1 MANKS
6 IRDLRR
12 KKLKEKKRKRRNN
25 LIKVG
30 ICALLITGALNIDF
44 KRKTDDFQIRKPV
57 ENRYAQAN
65 KKAEAKEVNK
75 EIKAIK
81 TQVATPIG
89 FESVVITDGEK
100 IDNDGYSD
108 TMKSYVK
115 SLKSQYC
122 YQEPSDFTK
131 TEVSINKNQYV
142 EYYGTE
148 NSFSKIKINDDFY
161 YVNKYG
167 LGKLKDDEN
176 INVVNGVIF
185 VNEKN
190 PLPKDF
196 NPGLDPTSKK
206 AFDTMLIDIQRQG
219 LNLKIASDFRLGQS
233 EEKLLDQKNP
243 DADLA
248 YTSEH
253 QTGTCFDFYTDD
265 TKYSDKFKETD
276 EYKWLKEN
284 AYKYGFIQ
292 RYTKDKEKIT
302 GKKERCWHFR
312 YVGVENAKSMFE
324 NNLSLE
330 EYLKI
335 K

>member
-12 KKLKEKKRKRRNN
+12 KKLREKKIKRRKN
-25 LIKVG
+25 
-30 ICALLITGALNIDF
+30 LITGALNIDF

-65 KKAEAKEVNK
+65 KKAEAKEENK

-131 TEVSINKNQYV
+131 TDVSINKNQYV

-167 LGKLKDDEN
+167 LGKLKDEEN
-176 INVVNGVIF
+176 
-185 VNEKN
+185 
-190 PLPKDF
+190 
-196 NPGLDPTSKK
+196 
-206 AFDTMLIDIQRQG
+206 
-219 LNLKIASDFRLGQS
+219 
-233 EEKLLDQKNP
+233 
-243 DADLA
+243 
-248 YTSEH
+248 TSEH
-253 QTGTCFDFYTDD
+253 QTGTCFDFYTDS
-265 TKYSDKFKETD
+265 TKYSNKFKETD

>member
-12 KKLKEKKRKRRNN
+12 KKLREKKRKRRKN

-30 ICALLITGALNIDF
+30 IFALLITGALKIDF
-44 KRKTDDFQIRKPV
+44 KRNTDDFQIKRPV
-57 ENRYAQAN
+57 ENRYAQKN
-65 KKAEAKEVNK
+65 KKEEVKN
-75 EIKAIK
+75 EIKAVK

-89 FESVVITDGEK
+89 FENVVISDEEK
-100 IDNDGYSD
+100 IDNYGYSD
-108 TMKSYVK
+108 VMKSYVK

-167 LGKLKDDEN
+167 LGKLKGEEN
-176 INVVNGVIF
+176 INVINGIVF

-196 NPGLDPTSKK
+196 DPGLDPTSKK

-219 LNLKIASDFRLGQS
+219 LDLKIASDFRLGQS
-233 EEKLLDQKNP
+233 EEKLLDQNNP

-248 YTSEH
+248 FTSEH
-253 QTGTCFDFYTDD
+253 QTGTCFDFYTDN

-292 RYTKDKEKIT
+292 RYTKDKESIT

-312 YVGVENAKSMFE
+312 YVGVENAKSMFD

>member
-12 KKLKEKKRKRRNN
+12 KKLREKKRKRRKN

-30 ICALLITGALNIDF
+30 IFALLITGALKIDF
-44 KRKTDDFQIRKPV
+44 KRNTDDFQIKRPV
-57 ENRYAQAN
+57 ENRYAQKN
-65 KKAEAKEVNK
+65 KKEEVKN
-75 EIKAIK
+75 EIKAVK
-81 TQVATPIG
+81 TQVATPVG
-89 FESVVITDGEK
+89 FENVVISDEEK

-108 TMKSYVK
+108 VMKSYVK

-167 LGKLKDDEN
+167 LGKLKGEEN
-176 INVVNGVIF
+176 INVINGVVF

-233 EEKLLDQKNP
+233 EEKLLDQNNP

-248 YTSEH
+248 FTSEH
-253 QTGTCFDFYTDD
+253 QTGTCFDFYTDN

-292 RYTKDKEKIT
+292 RYTKDKESIT